1 MKINLFKNSKINLLL
16 IIFQI
21 PFLLSNFHEKEN
33 KFRKI
38 YSSIEVDKYLDFDN
52 PFKNILNYTTSS
64 MNNKSDV
71 FKNNLDDSLNDVY
84 THLLLSKDDREL
96 VFMNLRN
103 TKVMENSMEEIFK
116 NPFFLNYTNITE
128 INYNCRNILNIPTD
142 EVINFLEVDFLLKK
156 YTNQKKASNFSTW
169 YRYSKISKTQN
180 YNNLVKSY
188 IFLINTKIYYYN
200 YLILSVEYSDL
211 DIFHWDINL
220 DDMMTDTEFFN
231 SEYFNITDVLF
242 TFNNFALTFNVRSN
256 DYINIDKNL
265 KNIVKTNYENEIFNR
280 PGLTE
285 IDKETIKRV
294 LRLKGKYQEFVE
306 EQKFNKVDNLENNLG
321 MEMIVN
327 DSEYAEL
334 INATEWKRVS
344 EIGRNFTNNF
354 DLSQKVD
361 WKQFDSVFNQY
372 KTKYSEYEPVIK
384 DEYYIKYKEISIFEK
399 NYYIWKKNRIENP
412 VKKKMVRTQITNV
425 ISDSLFTDIG
435 KNLHSSL
442 IPLSLSKKKSSK

>member
-156 YTNQKKASNFSTW
+156 YTNH
-169 YRYSKISKTQN
+169 SKLQ
-180 YNNLVKSY
+180 
-188 IFLINTKIYYYN
+188 
-200 YLILSVEYSDL
+200 
-211 DIFHWDINL
+211 
-220 DDMMTDTEFFN
+220 
-231 SEYFNITDVLF
+231 
-242 TFNNFALTFNVRSN
+242 
-256 DYINIDKNL
+256 
-265 KNIVKTNYENEIFNR
+265 
-280 PGLTE
+280 
-285 IDKETIKRV
+285 
-294 LRLKGKYQEFVE
+294 
-306 EQKFNKVDNLENNLG
+306 
-321 MEMIVN
+321 
-327 DSEYAEL
+327 
-334 INATEWKRVS
+334 
-344 EIGRNFTNNF
+344 
-354 DLSQKVD
+354 
-361 WKQFDSVFNQY
+361 
-372 KTKYSEYEPVIK
+372 
-384 DEYYIKYKEISIFEK
+384 
-399 NYYIWKKNRIENP
+399 
-412 VKKKMVRTQITNV
+412 
-425 ISDSLFTDIG
+425 
-435 KNLHSSL
+435 
-442 IPLSLSKKKSSK
+442 